1 MCSASLWLVSDLKQT
16 LLRVIIMTF
25 TVIHCWVIGDHE
37 ERICYFRITAASFF
51 FFKKKDLTGVFV
63 CFSSRKKIYVIP
75 GSQLYL
81 FISLWFEH
89 RVQFYIYVHISTVVE
104 LQFAELVSR
113 CPCCFIVVRSWIR
126 YILLTSMSTHERYH
140 ARTLMLKG

>member
-1 MCSASLWLVSDLKQT
+1 MLFQNNSS
-16 LLRVIIMTF
+16 F
-25 TVIHCWVIGDHE
+25 
-37 ERICYFRITAASFF
+37 FF

-113 CPCCFIVVRSWIR
+113 CPCCFIVVRS
-126 YILLTSMSTHERYH
+126 
-140 ARTLMLKG
+140 